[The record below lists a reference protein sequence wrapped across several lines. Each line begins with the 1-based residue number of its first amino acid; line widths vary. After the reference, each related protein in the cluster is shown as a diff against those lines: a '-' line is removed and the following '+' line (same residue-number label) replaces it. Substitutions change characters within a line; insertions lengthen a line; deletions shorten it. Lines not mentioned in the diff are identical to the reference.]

1 MTDVETVV
9 QRYYGDRPV
18 LQRISDALRAAGV
31 DPERPSH
38 RDLWPFDQ
46 LHSRGIVAT
55 REHAERAGIQA
66 GMHVLDLGCGLGGA
80 SRYLA
85 AECGCRMAAIDLTPN
100 FVEAARILTA
110 RCGLAVRIEF
120 RQANALALPFEDS
133 SFDHVWSYAVTM
145 NIADKEGLGREV
157 ARVLKPG
164 GRFSCNEIARGSGGG
179 PVFPLLWADNE
190 VSSFLVSPAEMRAAL
205 EAGGLS
211 VLEQADLTTTRLGE
225 TGRQPV
231 IERDDFALRLHN
243 LQGCLAD
250 GRLAA
255 QFIASSLSGV
265 GGARVGWAVRRE
277 PGSAGMELHHT
288 SARR

>member
-1 MTDVETVV
+1 MTDVEAVV

-18 LQRISDALRAAGV
+18 IARIDDALRAAGV
-31 DPERPSH
+31 DPEGPSH

-66 GMHVLDLGCGLGGA
+66 GMYVLDIGCGLGGA

-85 AECGCRMAAIDLTPN
+85 VECSCRVAAIDLTPN

-110 RCGLAVRIEF
+110 RCGLAERIEF
-120 RQANALALPFEDS
+120 RQANALDLPFQDGT
-133 SFDHVWSYAVTM
+133 FDHVWSYAVTM

-164 GRFSCNEIARGSGGG
+164 GRFSCNEIARGSGEA
-179 PVFPLLWADNE
+179 PVFPLPWASDAAT
-190 VSSFLVSPAEMRAAL
+190 SFLATPAEMCAAL

-211 VLEQADLTTTRLGE
+211 VLEQIDVTATRLGE

-231 IERDDFALRLHN
+231 IERDDFRLRLHN
-243 LQGCLAD
+243 LQSCLAD
-250 GRLAA
+250 GRLIA
-255 QFIASSLSGV
+255 QFILA
-265 GGARVGWAVRRE
+265 E
-277 PGSAGMELHHT
+277 KSA
-288 SARR
+288 

>member
-1 MTDVETVV
+1 MAAWPHGIHDEEEAGMTDVEAVV

-18 LQRISDALRAAGV
+18 IQRIDDALRAGGV

-55 REHAERAGIQA
+55 REHAERAGIQT
-66 GMHVLDLGCGLGGA
+66 GMYVLDLGCGLGGA

-85 AECGCRMAAIDLTPN
+85 AECGCRVAAIDLTPN

-110 RCGLAVRIEF
+110 RCGLAERID
-120 RQANALALPFEDS
+120 ALALPVQDGT
-133 SFDHVWSYAVTM
+133 FDQVWSYAVTM
-145 NIADKEGLGREV
+145 NIADKEGLGREIT
-157 ARVLKPG
+157 RVLKPS
-164 GRFSCNEIARGSGGG
+164 GRFSCNEIARGSGGA
-179 PVFPLLWADNE
+179 PVFPLPWADNE

-211 VLEQADLTTTRLGE
+211 VIEQIDVTATRFGE

-231 IERDDFALRLHN
+231 IEHHSCREEKL
-243 LQGCLAD
+243 
-250 GRLAA
+250 
-255 QFIASSLSGV
+255 
-265 GGARVGWAVRRE
+265 VRR
-277 PGSAGMELHHT
+277 PPSF
-288 SARR
+288 R